1 MYNNIVYVYTY
12 TLCLSCLAFLRLSVR
27 GSDGL
32 LEFQGVAVKV
42 VKVVKMGEYVSET
55 EDTG

>member
-1 MYNNIVYVYTY
+1 MYIRIHCV
-12 TLCLSCLAFLRLSVR
+12 CLPCLAFLRLSVR

-55 EDTG
+55 KDTG